1 MSSPARAQQAAPTAT
16 GSPTAQVT
24 VGADGTGRVVIDGG
38 APTVLTGGSVDDAR
52 RQVREVIAGA
62 AAALG
67 RPVQV
72 HTSDP
77 DGQWHLLINPD
88 GTLIPLEQGPPTQSA
103 PAHTEHPQP
112 TGNHVVQPPADVPS
126 SPGAPSGPGASSGAV
141 GPSRP
146 VPLPT
151 SRPAAVVRSADEHL
165 VAVHAQAPL
174 AQQTLA
180 DLLAARPQARVS
192 RATWGWQAV
201 ATRVTG
207 GLLHPQP
214 SPAELAHRAGV
225 AAVQRSL
232 SGPKTVVVVNPKGGA
247 HKTTSALLIAQA
259 FGTHRG
265 GYTLAWDANETRGTL
280 GWRAEQTRNH
290 LTAVDLL
297 RDLDRFTGPHG
308 RVGDLDNYV
317 RAQGSARFDV
327 LASNEDP
334 ALAASIG
341 AAEFRA
347 LHEVLTRFYRVLV
360 VDTGNNMLA
369 PNWRAAVE
377 AADQLVIVSSVRED
391 TGQSAAWLADG
402 LVSAGLGHKV
412 AEAVTVLCAPAR
424 RTDRELHTR
433 LRNHFTTRTRRV
445 LDVPHDAAL
454 VAGGPIAY
462 DQLTRA
468 TTEAWLQVTAAI
480 ADGL

>member
-1 MSSPARAQQAAPTAT
+1 MSSPARTQQAAPT

-38 APTVLTGGSVDDAR
+38 APTVVTGGSVDDAR

-88 GTLIPLEQGPPTQSA
+88 GTLVPLEQGAPAPSA
-103 PAHTEHPQP
+103 PATTGRPQP
-112 TGNHVVQPPADVPS
+112 VGNHVQGPA
-126 SPGAPSGPGASSGAV
+126 GAPSGPRAV
-141 GPSRP
+141 PP
-146 VPLPT
+146 
-151 SRPAAVVRSADEHL
+151 SRPAAVPMSRPAVVVQPADEHL
-165 VAVHAQAPL
+165 VAVHAHAQMGAPV

-201 ATRVTG
+201 ATRATG

-214 SPAELAHRAGV
+214 SAAELAHRAGV

-232 SGPKTVVVVNPKGGA
+232 DGPKTVVVVNPKGGA

-341 AAEFRA
+341 AAEFGA

-369 PNWRAAVE
+369 ANWRAAVE
-377 AADQLVIVSSVRED
+377 SADQLVIVSSVRED

-402 LVSAGLGHKV
+402 LVSAGLSHKV

-433 LRNHFTTRTRRV
+433 LRNHFTSRTRRV

-468 TTEAWLQVTAAI
+468 TTQAWLQVTAAI
-480 ADGL
+480 TDGL